1 MNLYVCK
8 CVMATPTFSRANDV
22 YTLSAGAVVCQC
34 GRHVISP
41 LASLAI
47 RMIFPSLSV
56 RGDFYYLLTIVVCSV
71 PHTHLTM
78 RPVSQWCPPFP
89 PAPHFFF
96 QSPHQFCGYLA
107 IIAYQSCTLLC
118 VCCIVYVLHL
128 N

>member
-8 CVMATPTFSRANDV
+8 CAMATPTFSRANDV

-78 RPVSQWCPPFP
+78 RPVSQWCPPI
-89 PAPHFFF
+89 PAPVLWL
-96 QSPHQFCGYLA
+96 SRNYRISKLYASMCVLY
-107 IIAYQSCTLLC
+107 C
-118 VCCIVYVLHL
+118 VCITFKSS
-128 N
+128 